1 MDSGRRARERRTS
14 HPDRSKRN
22 RKREEKEET
31 AGAGGGRVGHGGKG
45 LRGGLVGGGL
55 FRPAWLCPAWL
66 GRYISICLQGG
77 SYRGKRGR
85 SAAAEL
91 NTNSI
96 GPQMLVCSAG

>member
-1 MDSGRRARERRTS
+1 MDSGRRARERGTS

-45 LRGGLVGGGL
+45 LRGGEVGGGL

-66 GRYISICLQGG
+66 GRYRFAFKEDLIEGG
-77 SYRGKRGR
+77 EVGR
-85 SAAAEL
+85 QQL
-91 NTNSI
+91 N
-96 GPQMLVCSAG
+96 